1 MRGRIVAVSTGTNA
15 ERSPWKCRS
24 EVRCLM
30 LCKLTK
36 AKRETTLKN
45 ANLKKGATSKH
56 EAKNGNQG
64 KVVEVQL
71 EKQSLLNL

>member
-1 MRGRIVAVSTGTNA
+1 MRGRILAVSTGTNA
-15 ERSPWKCRS
+15 KRSPWKCRS

-36 AKRETTLKN
+36 TTLKN
-45 ANLKKGATSKH
+45 ANLKQGATSKH

>member
-1 MRGRIVAVSTGTNA
+1 MRGRILAVSTGTNA
-15 ERSPWKCRS
+15 KRSPWKCRS

-36 AKRETTLKN
+36 AKGETTLKK
-45 ANLKKGATSKH
+45 LKQGATSKH
-56 EAKNGNQG
+56 EAKNGTQG